1 MSMSKENPAI
11 APWYKQPWLW
21 FILAPLIA
29 VFIYG
34 FAFLYISIVTHD
46 GIVKDDYYKVARGVE
61 IDETR
66 LNHTREL
73 GLEGDL
79 MFDLLTGDVV
89 VQLTGKMTQL
99 PEFLT
104 LGIVHPTHKNYD
116 QSLTLR
122 NQPGT
127 PNYLGSLK
135 GKVLGKR
142 YMTLTPADET
152 WRLRAEITVDAQLA
166 ENPDAPVKA
175 TLSASK

>member
-1 MSMSKENPAI
+1 MSKENPAI

-46 GIVKDDYYKVARGVE
+46 GIVKDDYYKQARGYHV
-61 IDETR
+61 DDTR
-66 LNHTREL
+66 QQYTREL

-79 MFDLLTGDVV
+79 KFDLLTGDVV
-89 VQLTGKMTQL
+89 VQLKGDLSPL

-104 LGIVHPTHKNYD
+104 LGIIHPTHKNYD
-116 QSLTLR
+116 QTLTLR
-122 NQPGT
+122 HQPGT

-135 GKVLGKR
+135 GRILGKR

-152 WRLRAEITVDAQLA
+152 WRLRAEISVGADQAK
-166 ENPDAPVKA
+166 NSDAPVKA
-175 TLSASK
+175 TLSASE